1 MVSLRPAQPFQRKA
15 VLSFMTGYLHMRKFA
30 PEIIQEQILPPK
42 VVITIHITAPAA
54 SLGPG
59 NLWYHRAHK
68 SVFYT
73 GLRISSTG
81 AAAFIISVWLCFLF
95 FAFHNNCKFFS
106 EMMPTLWL
114 WGEAVSSRVGP
125 EWATMERR
133 LLLTLGRKTIGWFSQ
148 GGAFLSEPRYF
159 YPLFLIFVFRSGNSS
174 YENFHENLL
183 SFQCTCGWTINRNVE
198 CTIKAKYTTFRILH
212 NEGMSKFHGHYYIGG
227 NPSLE
232 EVVTRWLAA
241 LPW

>member
-15 VLSFMTGYLHMRKFA
+15 VLSSMTGYLHMRKFA

-148 GGAFLSEPRYF
+148 GGAFLSD
-159 YPLFLIFVFRSGNSS
+159 IF
-174 YENFHENLL
+174 
-183 SFQCTCGWTINRNVE
+183 
-198 CTIKAKYTTFRILH
+198 ILD
-212 NEGMSKFHGHYYIGG
+212 F
-227 NPSLE
+227 
-232 EVVTRWLAA
+232 
-241 LPW
+241 